1 MVRTGKRGSEGEGVA
16 PRGPGGRH
24 SRGDAAAGARDGSDA
39 GFVRDK
45 TAPYVRTHV
54 DDFTMGVEHA
64 DGSVTVLGEGGEAA
78 AGGAWGRGGGRG
90 APARRPVSAEE
101 AEARRVAEE
110 EKLGRT
116 VFVGNV
122 PVSVTRG
129 ELAAL
134 FASEFG
140 AVESVRL
147 RSVPVV
153 AGEDTGRVDEATGRR
168 KAPKTPEEKE
178 RAKQDSLPRK
188 AKVVLGVLNARRGTQ
203 NAYVVFASA
212 ESVGRAVAR
221 NLELVAG
228 FNHLRIDRAAAPSA
242 ASRLAKMDA
251 KAREAFLKHA
261 VKSDDPEVAR
271 QGEGGGRFDDAR
283 TVFVGNLPYAVE
295 EEDLLRAFGD
305 VASAYGG
312 LENVRVVRDPATN
325 VGKGI
330 AYVAFKEEGGVREAI
345 RLGKGEDLKIRG
357 RVIRVARANDA
368 RAKEAK
374 LRKEAREALNA
385 KRGEKGQNS
394 KVGSDGQRV
403 GKKGKVKHL
412 KRRLAAV
419 EGNAQLDAGAK
430 EASLA
435 MLKAGKK
442 ARKALAASSG
452 LNPMGL
458 RSTVGRD
465 GLRRG
470 KAGKVKHPS
479 RLGVALVGKVAAA
492 KEGDGTGVPGDG
504 KGKGRGARGAK
515 DAGRERSKDA
525 KPKEVGGGVAGGKRK
540 RDGGGNAAALSAK
553 EASPAPQPF
562 KRGK

>member
-1 MVRTGKRGSEGEGVA
+1 MGPGKRTRDVPDDADNKDTVA
-16 PRGPGGRH
+16 SRPRRRK
-24 SRGDAAAGARDGSDA
+24 S
-39 GFVRDK
+39 K
-45 TAPYVRTHV
+45 EE
-54 DDFTMGVEHA
+54 DDDLTMGVEHA
-64 DGSVTVLGEGGEAA
+64 DGTVTLVNAPPTKRKAPRLSPAEMEA
-78 AGGAWGRGGGRG
+78 RL
-90 APARRPVSAEE
+90 E
-101 AEARRVAEE
+101 AES
-110 EKLGRT
+110 EKLSRT

-129 ELAAL
+129 ELGAL

-140 AVESVRL
+140 EVESVRL

-153 AGEDTGRVDEATGRR
+153 AAEDGDGDGAVDERTGRR
-168 KAPKTPEEKE
+168 KAPATPEEK
-178 RAKQDSLPRK
+178 AKAKEKALPRK

-203 NAYVVFASA
+203 NAYVVFVRP
-212 ESVGRAVAR
+212 ESVALAVAR

-242 ASRLAKMDA
+242 ASKLAKMDA
-251 KAREAFLKHA
+251 KSRDNFLKHA
-261 VKSDDPEVAR
+261 VKSDDAEVAR
-271 QGEGGGRFDDAR
+271 QGEGGGRFDDAL

-305 VASAYGG
+305 VASAHGG
-312 LENVRVVRDPATN
+312 LANVRVVRDPATL

-330 AYVAFKEEGGVREAI
+330 AYVAFKEEGGVKEAM

-357 RVIRVARANDA
+357 RVVRVARANDA

-374 LRKEAREALNA
+374 LRREAREALNA
-385 KRGEKGQNS
+385 KRGEVGANS
-394 KVGSDGQRV
+394 RVGENGQRV

-412 KRRLAAV
+412 KRRMAAV
-419 EGNAQLDAGAK
+419 EANAQLDASTK

-442 ARKALAASSG
+442 ARKALAATSG
-452 LNPMGL
+452 LNPMGS

-470 KAGKVKHPS
+470 RKGKVKHPQ
-479 RLGVALVGKVAAA
+479 RLGIQ
-492 KEGDGTGVPGDG
+492 KE
-504 KGKGRGARGAK
+504 
-515 DAGRERSKDA
+515 DA
-525 KPKEVGGGVAGGKRK
+525 KAGKDQKAGGKEAKNAGGKRK
-540 RDGGGNAAALSAK
+540 RDEEKPSSNPPSKGGRPPK
-553 EASPAPQPF
+553 ERLPVEAGPTPQPF